1 MSQAAT
7 RERLD
12 YAAFRK
18 QAPTVANA
26 LTELSK
32 TARENG
38 IEPDLIEL
46 IKIRASQINGC
57 AFCLQYH
64 LNEARKLGVAPEKLD
79 LVATWRE
86 AGIYAKREETALA
99 WTEALTDVSHK
110 GAPDDLYAD
119 VVATFGDTQA
129 LFLTVAVATINTW
142 NRIGVAFA
150 FAPPIPK
157 ATMGQAARAAG

>member
-1 MSQAAT
+1 MSQV
-7 RERLD
+7 RLD

-18 QAPTVANA
+18 AAPTVADA
-26 LTELSK
+26 LTAISK

-38 IEPDLIEL
+38 IEPELIEL
-46 IKIRASQINGC
+46 LKIRASQINGC

-64 LNEARKLGVAPEKLD
+64 LNEARKLGVAAEKLD
-79 LVATWRE
+79 LVAVWPE
-86 AGIYAKREETALA
+86 AGVYSQREETALA
-99 WTEALTDVSHK
+99 WTEALTEVSRN

-119 VVATFGDTQA
+119 VVATFGETQA
-129 LFLTVAVATINTW
+129 LFLTVAIATINTW

-157 ATMGQAARAAG
+157 PATGAAARAAG

>member
-1 MSQAAT
+1 MSRAASHV
-7 RERLD
+7 RLD
-12 YAAFRK
+12 YAEFRK
-18 QAPTVANA
+18 RAPQVADA
-26 LTELSK
+26 LTALSK

-38 IEPDLIEL
+38 IEPDLVEL

-64 LNEARKLGVAPEKLD
+64 LNEARRLGVAPEKLD

-86 AGIYAKREETALA
+86 AGIYSAREQAALA
-99 WTEALTDVSHK
+99 WTEALTEVSRN
-110 GAPDDLYAD
+110 GAPEDVYEE
-119 VVATFGDTQA
+119 VVARFGDTQA

-142 NRIGVAFA
+142 NRIGVAFT

-157 ATMGQAARAAG
+157 PAAARAAG

>member
-1 MSQAAT
+1 MSHV
-7 RERLD
+7 RLD

-18 QAPTVANA
+18 AAPAVADA
-26 LTELSK
+26 LTALSK
-32 TARENG
+32 TAREAG
-38 IEPDLIEL
+38 LEPDLIEL
-46 IKIRASQINGC
+46 LKIRASQINGC

-64 LNEARKLGVAPEKLD
+64 LNEARKLGVAAEKLD

-86 AGIYAKREETALA
+86 AGIYSKRDEAALA

-129 LFLTVAVATINTW
+129 TFLTVAVATINAW

-150 FAPPIPK
+150 FAPPIP
-157 ATMGQAARAAG
+157 RAALSRAVN